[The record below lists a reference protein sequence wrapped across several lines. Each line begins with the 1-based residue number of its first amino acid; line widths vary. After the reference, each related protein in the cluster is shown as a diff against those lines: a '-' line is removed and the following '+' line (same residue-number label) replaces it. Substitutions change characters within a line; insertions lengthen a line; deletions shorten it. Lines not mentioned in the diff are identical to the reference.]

1 MARFHLN
8 SNSIQVPRL
17 VDQKLQYLGWNWS
30 GLHSSEE
37 NRTLSV
43 VRFGVSSNISLLS
56 CLHLYSGAPNENI
69 VQRFQNHLNI
79 ALLNVF

>member
-30 GLHSSEE
+30 GLHSPEE
-37 NRTLSV
+37 NRKLSV
-43 VRFGVSSNISLLS
+43 RDTLFVLKYFITFLLTSFLFRDTEREYSSKPLK
-56 CLHLYSGAPNENI
+56 
-69 VQRFQNHLNI
+69 LNI